1 PSGSTRKRSW
11 RSCRTAP
18 ARSRCSRVGSKSPMM
33 RAERALSPTPPRSCG
48 STCPEAAAMSLK
60 RVITE
65 FGTGNDLHGGDYTKA
80 AVRAVQDAIHHSSLT
95 LIRTLGVDAKT
106 MQVEVTVGVQQPA
119 RVDLAAVKAAL
130 PHGEVTVKA
139 VKGGLDIPDDDGRD
153 TAIIAT
159 AAVTV
164 RIDLGN

>member
-1 PSGSTRKRSW
+1 MT
-11 RSCRTAP
+11 
-18 ARSRCSRVGSKSPMM
+18 
-33 RAERALSPTPPRSCG
+33 
-48 STCPEAAAMSLK
+48 LK

-95 LIRTLGVDAKT
+95 LIRSLGVDAKT
-106 MQVEVTVGVQQPA
+106 MQVEVTVGVQQPT
-119 RVDLAAVKAAL
+119 RVDLAAVKSAL
-130 PHGEVTVKA
+130 PHGEVKVKS
-139 VKGGLDIPDDDGRD
+139 VKGGLDVPDDDGRD

-164 RIDLGN
+164 RIDLD

>member
-1 PSGSTRKRSW
+1 MT
-11 RSCRTAP
+11 
-18 ARSRCSRVGSKSPMM
+18 
-33 RAERALSPTPPRSCG
+33 
-48 STCPEAAAMSLK
+48 LK

-95 LIRTLGVDAKT
+95 LIRSLGADAKT

-119 RVDLAAVKAAL
+119 RVDLPAVKAAL
-130 PHGEVTVKA
+130 PHGEVKVNA
-139 VKGGLDIPDDDGRD
+139 VKGGLDVPDDDGRD

-164 RIDLGN
+164 RLELGN

>member
-1 PSGSTRKRSW
+1 MT
-11 RSCRTAP
+11 
-18 ARSRCSRVGSKSPMM
+18 
-33 RAERALSPTPPRSCG
+33 
-48 STCPEAAAMSLK
+48 LK

-95 LIRTLGVDAKT
+95 LIRNLGIDATT
-106 MQVEVTVGVQQPA
+106 MQVEVTIGAQRPA
-119 RVDLAAVKAAL
+119 RIDLAAVKSAL

-139 VKGGLDIPDDDGRD
+139 VKGGLDVPDDDGRD
-153 TAIIAT
+153 AAIIAT

-164 RIDLGN
+164 RIELA